1 MTDFLDTPLTRQ
13 KQKYDS
19 IIESKDQEISDLK
32 TQMASVRGV
41 NDLLRF
47 ELIGL
52 EKTIENMKKNFD
64 EVMQHIQ
71 MLKFNLPNMDKK

>member
-1 MTDFLDTPLTRQ
+1 MTDFIDTPLTRQ

-32 TQMASVRGV
+32 VQMASVRGV

-52 EKTIENMKKNFD
+52 EKTIETMKKNFD
-64 EVMQHIQ
+64 EIMQHIQ
-71 MLKFNLPNMDKK
+71 ILKFNLPDMNKK

>member
-1 MTDFLDTPLTRQ
+1 MTDFIDTPLTRQ

-32 TQMASVRGV
+32 IQMASVRGV

-52 EKTIENMKKNFD
+52 EKTIETMKKNFD
-64 EVMQHIQ
+64 EIMQHIQ
-71 MLKFNLPNMDKK
+71 ILKFNLPDMDKK

>member
-13 KQKYDS
+13 KQKYDA
-19 IIESKDQEISDLK
+19 IIEEKDQEISDLK
-32 TQMASVRGV
+32 VQMASVRGV

-47 ELIGL
+47 ELVGL

-64 EVMQHIQ
+64 EVVEHIQ
-71 MLKFNLPNMDKK
+71 LLKFNLPDMNKK